1 VVLDCSDNFAT
12 RHAVNRACAARK
24 KPLVSGA
31 AVRFD
36 GQVSV
41 FDLRDERSPCYHC
54 LFPEDADLEEV
65 RCAVM
70 GVFAP
75 LTGIIGSVQ
84 AAEALKLLTGA
95 GESLNGRLLIL
106 DALAMQWRSV
116 KIARDPACA
125 VCAKVTA

>member
-1 VVLDCSDNFAT
+1 
-12 RHAVNRACAARK
+12 
-24 KPLVSGA
+24 
-31 AVRFD
+31 
-36 GQVSV
+36 
-41 FDLRDERSPCYHC
+41 
-54 LFPEDADLEEV
+54 
-65 RCAVM
+65 M

-95 GESLNGRLLIL
+95 GETLNGRLLIL

-116 KIARDPACA
+116 GISKDPACE